1 MKTAINIFN
10 GYSVNT
16 QFLKEGQIWFGH
28 RLAYKAFSGLSL
40 QEQLD
45 VIKELG
51 NPAASK
57 LITTR

>member
-1 MKTAINIFN
+1 
-10 GYSVNT
+10 
-16 QFLKEGQIWFGH
+16 
-28 RLAYKAFSGLSL
+28 LAYKAFSGLSL